1 MNYIKKHINEILNI
15 IILLLY
21 AILVFVFSRDMLKDS
36 ILWSYEKNTRLLL
49 IMFTYTFFEYSLL
62 FETKK
67 NASFTELIYK
77 LLPAL
82 ILVVVFPYIGA
93 DKLKYIP
100 LLLPE
105 VIILV
110 SYDFMNS
117 LLFQVFT
124 VTLYYFT
131 GFIDIEILIIYMIF
145 FVYVYFLARYTDKIA
160 NYIMSGIITIIS
172 YVVLSVLYQYM
183 TYEKIDTFTLLVGIV
198 PMIISVLPLY
208 INRILKS
215 LNSFYLRKKL
225 RVICDDE
232 NELVLTLMSRN
243 ETAYFHS
250 LRVADVSMR
259 VAREL
264 KANVALVNA
273 GARFHEIGKLKS
285 SNYVADG
292 IEMMKKQ
299 GFPKEVINIVKEHN
313 SKVNKPTT
321 IESAIVMLADSI
333 ETTMSTIKETRGN
346 NFNQKKIVESII
358 DIRFDTGMLDYAI
371 KDLKQLKKI
380 RRAFKETYEH
390 FN

>member
-1 MNYIKKHINEILNI
+1 
-15 IILLLY
+15 
-21 AILVFVFSRDMLKDS
+21 
-36 ILWSYEKNTRLLL
+36 
-49 IMFTYTFFEYSLL
+49 MFTYTFFEYSLL

-371 KDLKQLKKI
+371 KDLKKLKKI